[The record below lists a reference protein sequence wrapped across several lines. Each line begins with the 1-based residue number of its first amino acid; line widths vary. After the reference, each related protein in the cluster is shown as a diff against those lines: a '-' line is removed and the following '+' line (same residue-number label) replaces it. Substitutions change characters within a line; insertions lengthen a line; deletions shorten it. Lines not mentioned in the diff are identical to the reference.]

1 MRPHG
6 LHGNAMSVLEAQAVG
21 LCTIAFSVPTA
32 PSVIATA
39 WIAVRSASTEAGGK
53 PIKLPGKVTKLVE
66 ELSRDGL
73 DAVAKVVSYVGP
85 RPAQGIAEIAREAGA
100 DVIVVGTRGHS
111 ALGGLVV
118 GSVARR
124 LLHVAPC
131 PV

>member
-1 MRPHG
+1 VHDR
-6 LHGNAMSVLEAQAVG
+6 VLGTYGTQ
-21 LCTIAFSVPTA
+21 LS
-32 PSVIATA
+32 ATA

-131 PV
+131 PVLTVPRITPPAELKE